1 MVRFKMQGRKK
12 ELVELTA
19 FLIKAY
25 VLLVISFFFQ
35 SPVQAQTWSLI
46 AVKSGLKISQM
57 KPWANRVKN
66 VLLPNELYHVS
77 HFLDTEKM
85 MIIKEQTES
94 NTFCNL

>member
-12 ELVELTA
+12 RLVFFAL
-19 FLIKAY
+19 LIKAY

-35 SPVQAQTWSLI
+35 SPVQAQTWNLI
-46 AVKSGLKISQM
+46 AVKLGLKISQM

-66 VLLPNELYHVS
+66 VLLPHELYHVN

-85 MIIKEQTES
+85 MILKEQTES